1 MAVTVD
7 GAEAATATATAGRPW
22 ELDGCRLGFFS
33 ALVRSGPSPPLPSP
47 TVPEPSISDGSMPLW
62 RTGKRTGGPAGG
74 ARRLCFGVA
83 KCP

>member
-7 GAEAATATATAGRPW
+7 GAEAATATAT
-22 ELDGCRLGFFS
+22 